1 MDAEEEIK
9 KLAKSKKLIIGSERA
24 IKLLKNKKAEKIFVS
39 SNCPD
44 GVKKDI
50 KKYCSL
56 SGANCIELK
65 QTNEEL
71 GMLCKRS
78 FSVAVASVIK
88 G

>member
-9 KLAKSKKLIIGSERA
+9 KLAKSRKLIMGSERA
-24 IKLLKNKKAEKIFVS
+24 IKLLKNKKAEKIFIS

-44 GVKKDI
+44 GARKDI

-56 SGANCIELK
+56 SGASCIELR
-65 QTNEEL
+65 QNNEEL
-71 GMLCKRS
+71 GMLCKRP

>member
-1 MDAEEEIK
+1 MEAEEEIK

-24 IKLLKNKKAEKIFVS
+24 IKLLKNKKAEKIFIS

-56 SGANCIELK
+56 SGANCIELR

-71 GMLCKRS
+71 GMLCKRP
-78 FSVAVASVIK
+78 FQASVIAVVK